1 MTCQDKKLLQ
11 RLQADFPVESRP
23 FAVLAKEFGLTEQ
36 EILTK
41 ITIWRQEGLLR
52 RIGPSFNSSA
62 LGFCGTLCAAEA
74 PEEQL
79 ADFVAGLNA
88 LPGVTHN
95 YRRDHKKNVWFTLI
109 AENQEQITRTIA
121 GIEKRTGIKI
131 MSLPAERAFKLKLEL
146 MPD

>member
-1 MTCQDKKLLQ
+1 MTLQDKKLLQ
-11 RLQADFPVESRP
+11 RIQADFPVAPRP

-41 ITIWRQEGLLR
+41 IKIWRQEGLIR
-52 RIGPSFNSSA
+52 RIGPNFSPAS
-62 LGFCGTLCAAEA
+62 LGFCSTLCAAEV
-74 PEEQL
+74 PEEKL
-79 ADFVAGLNA
+79 AGFVAGLNA

-109 AENQEQITRTIA
+109 AENWEQITRTIMD
-121 GIEKRTGIKI
+121 IEMRTGVKI
-131 MSLPAERAFKLKLEL
+131 MSLPAKRAFKLKLEL